1 MVGFSF
7 ATDLVTTCRK
17 FDANEAYDIGFISR
31 VIKNEDF
38 KKESAGLARIIG
50 KKPEMAL
57 KITKQQLI
65 SIRNGNY
72 NSKED
77 GELML
82 KSLASPEDKEANK
95 KYVKKLS

>member
-1 MVGFSF
+1 MMANKSPPTPHPVGS
-7 ATDLVTTCRK
+7 T
-17 FDANEAYDIGFISR
+17 
-31 VIKNEDF
+31 
-38 KKESAGLARIIG
+38 
-50 KKPEMAL
+50 KPKTAL
-57 KITKQQLI
+57 RITKQQLI

-72 NSKED
+72 NSKKD